1 MNENHT
7 PKSFNRPRP
16 AAPVDSAAEWRSW
29 LTGISNALLLYGA
42 VSGLAIYLLP
52 FSEFNQFS
60 VLVHTVIGLLMVI
73 PVVWFVASHWSA
85 RRAGRLSHYQLLG
98 YVSAAL
104 LTMCIIT
111 GLLLTWSGF
120 VGPAIDYTWDII
132 HLVTGIGVLSFVVV
146 HLVMVTLRKIG
157 NLQPKEIVRP
167 AQQRFVLIT
176 TLGCA
181 LLIAVTAGASLIYQE
196 PDLTQSFADD
206 YNWRFGDDRPFAPSH
221 ARLDNSIW
229 QESVQQQ
236 IRDAIGPDDYAI
248 YRATFDKHQQSA
260 VGAGL
265 ITLIKKSLHDAS
277 IKTADPSALERI
289 FHSAIDSMK
298 AGGAV
303 QSRALAGSAGCGAS
317 GCHQQIYKE
326 WLPSAHSY
334 SSLDKLFQTVQS
346 IMVTET
352 APEVTRYCAGCHDPI
367 SLLSGAKDSGNLTLS
382 AEGSSEGTSCIV
394 CHSIVQ
400 TDIQGNGDYRIRP
413 PRRYVF
419 EMQEG
424 ASARFI
430 SNFLIRTYPEQ
441 HIRSYSRPLYKTPE
455 FCAACHKQYID
466 KEVNTDIGK
475 VQGQNQYDSWKES
488 RWHHEGEPEK
498 TITCREC
505 HMFLVSSTDPARG
518 DASDFNRTLDDGK
531 HRSHGMATSNQYIPL
546 LLELEG
552 AEQHVEQV
560 EKWLR
565 GEIEIP
571 EIADRWTEGPVVRME
586 IVAPSSAS
594 PGEVIDLQVILTN
607 NKTGHDFPTGP
618 LDMIESW
625 VEVVVTDGSDNV
637 IYHAGG
643 LDETGRIDRSPIV
656 YKADGFDR
664 KGELIDRHNLWDMV
678 GASYKRTMY
687 PGATDSAIMNFQCPS
702 MARERLSQR
711 PGAGERTEQFS
722 IATPATAE
730 AGQLTVRAMLWYR
743 KANPDFLDRVY
754 GRDPVVRSPVTQ
766 MSQAMAVID
775 IERDSVS
782 QPR

>member
-1 MNENHT
+1 
-7 PKSFNRPRP
+7 
-16 AAPVDSAAEWRSW
+16 
-29 LTGISNALLLYGA
+29 
-42 VSGLAIYLLP
+42 
-52 FSEFNQFS
+52 
-60 VLVHTVIGLLMVI
+60 
-73 PVVWFVASHWSA
+73 
-85 RRAGRLSHYQLLG
+85 
-98 YVSAAL
+98 
-104 LTMCIIT
+104 
-111 GLLLTWSGF
+111 
-120 VGPAIDYTWDII
+120 
-132 HLVTGIGVLSFVVV
+132 
-146 HLVMVTLRKIG
+146 
-157 NLQPKEIVRP
+157 
-167 AQQRFVLIT
+167 
-176 TLGCA
+176 
-181 LLIAVTAGASLIYQE
+181 
-196 PDLTQSFADD
+196 
-206 YNWRFGDDRPFAPSH
+206 
-221 ARLDNSIW
+221 
-229 QESVQQQ
+229 
-236 IRDAIGPDDYAI
+236 
-248 YRATFDKHQQSA
+248 
-260 VGAGL
+260 
-265 ITLIKKSLHDAS
+265 
-277 IKTADPSALERI
+277 
-289 FHSAIDSMK
+289 
-298 AGGAV
+298 
-303 QSRALAGSAGCGAS
+303 
-317 GCHQQIYKE
+317 
-326 WLPSAHSY
+326 
-334 SSLDKLFQTVQS
+334 
-346 IMVTET
+346 
-352 APEVTRYCAGCHDPI
+352 
-367 SLLSGAKDSGNLTLS
+367 LLSGAKDSGNLTLS
-382 AEGSSEGTSCIV
+382 AEGSSEGSSCIV

-400 TDIQGNGDYRIRP
+400 TDIQGNGDYTIRP

-488 RWHHEGEPEK
+488 RWHHAGEPEK

-505 HMFLVSSTDPARG
+505 HLPLVSSTDPARG
-518 DASDFNRTLDDGK
+518 DASDFNRTLNDGK

-552 AEQHVEQV
+552 AELHVAQV

-565 GEIEIP
+565 GEVEIP

-586 IVAPSSAS
+586 IVAPLSAA
-594 PGEVIDLQVILTN
+594 PGEVIDVQVILTN

-625 VEVVVTDGSDNV
+625 VEVVVTDGRDNV

-687 PGATDSAIMNFQCPS
+687 PGATDSAIINFQCPS

-730 AGQLTVRAMLWYR
+730 VGQLTVRAMLWYR

-782 QPR
+782 QSR